1 MLSPGG
7 EGVAMAA
14 TTHTPDGSTESCT
27 VCETET
33 PHDVRIEIR
42 TESKKEHNAQY
53 SREPYR
59 VTTCLHCGDEDVL
72 RMNNA

>member
-1 MLSPGG
+1 
-7 EGVAMAA
+7 MAA
-14 TTHTPDGSTESCT
+14 TTHTPDAITEACT
-27 VCETET
+27 ACGTET

-42 TESKKEHNAQY
+42 TESERERNARY

-59 VTTCLHCGDEDVL
+59 VTTCLHCGDESTL

>member
-1 MLSPGG
+1 
-7 EGVAMAA
+7 MAA
-14 TTHTPDGSTESCT
+14 TTHTPNAMTEACT
-27 VCETET
+27 ACNGDT

-59 VTTCLHCGDEDVL
+59 VTTCLHCGDESVL